1 MRNRKTP
8 TKSPQIGFIS
18 LGCPKALTDS
28 ERILTQLRVEG
39 YQISTSFKQADLI
52 VVNTC
57 GFINTAIEESLAT
70 IGEALQK
77 NGRVIVTG
85 CLGTKADFVRS
96 TYPQVLAITGPNNH
110 RETLT
115 AIHIALPP
123 PPDSIHNSTN
133 NTNVQLTPSH
143 YAYLKIA
150 EGCDHQCSFC
160 IIPQLR
166 GKLISR
172 SINEIL
178 SEAERLVQNGVKELL
193 IIAQDTGAYGQD
205 FQYRT
210 EFYQGRPLPANIIT
224 LVRELGTLPAWIRL
238 HYMYPYPQLD
248 ELISLMAQDH
258 ILPYLDMPLQHASL
272 KILRAM
278 RRPAATEKI
287 LDRITQWRTI
297 CLNITLRSTFI
308 VGFPGET
315 EADFTELLNFLTA
328 AQLDRVGCFPYSP
341 VQNAAANNLPGQISA
356 TESQERYARFMETQ
370 AQISRAK
377 LLQKIG
383 QHIIVLVDKIE
394 ADKIIARSSA
404 DAPEID
410 GSVIIDKAWELAPGD
425 FVEVK
430 ITAAHDYDL
439 WGEPIAE

>member
-8 TKSPQIGFIS
+8 TKSPHIGFIS

-28 ERILTQLRVEG
+28 ETILTQLRVEG

-52 VVNTC
+52 IVNTC

-77 NGRVIVTG
+77 NGKVIVTG
-85 CLGTKADFVRS
+85 CLGTKADFIRS
-96 TYPQVLAITGPNNH
+96 TYPQLLAITGPNNH
-110 RETLT
+110 RETLE
-115 AIHIALPP
+115 AVHIALPL
-123 PPDSIHNSTN
+123 PPDFIPNSTN

-178 SEAERLVQNGVKELL
+178 REAERLVQNGVKELL

-205 FQYRT
+205 FKYRT
-210 EFYQGRPLPANIIT
+210 EFYQGRPLPVNITT
-224 LVRELGTLPAWIRL
+224 LATELGTLPAWIRL
-238 HYMYPYPQLD
+238 HYMYPYPHLD

-287 LDRITQWRTI
+287 LDRIHKWRTI
-297 CLNITLRSTFI
+297 CPNLTLRSTFI

-315 EADFTELLNFLTA
+315 EADFMELLNFLTA

-410 GSVIIDKAWELAPGD
+410 GTVIIDKAWELDPGD

-439 WGEPIAE
+439 WGEPITE